1 MKNRIFIS
9 SILVAIGLLSSC
21 SDSFLQE
28 DYSDP
33 ILISYDENTIKTNQ
47 DLQKF
52 IKGLYSRFGTSSFSG
67 DYFTYQELTGD
78 LGFVSIK
85 NSGYFVNTNAENH
98 LVVDGGASSGIWSS
112 FYTTISNANLIL
124 AFEGKVP
131 DDPKGGVKSKSLF
144 AHAKVIRAY
153 NYLALLGLFSPNYGE
168 GDQSL
173 GVPYPTIYNIEA
185 KLPRETVPNVVNNI
199 IADLTSSLADF
210 EADKTASSI
219 YGNNNSFNV
228 DAVKLL
234 LARTYLYKKDYVKAI
249 EYANEIINLGGEL
262 VGGTGNTGS
271 NLAFG
276 TIFTLLGE
284 NNPEILFQIEENNII
299 PSNNNLQPYWGISG
313 AYKQNF
319 MAQDFFNSFMPNPL
333 SPNANTAT
341 DVRVRNNAWYQ
352 NNATTYPDSPAPIN
366 VKKYLNGPRDVI
378 LLRKTEAFFIKA
390 EAQYHS
396 SPATAFETLK
406 SWVVTHR
413 DPGYNKNLTG
423 TAVLDEILRQKGF
436 EFFLE
441 GMRFTDMKRNNKA
454 IVKVQKA
461 NNVPLGEIPVG
472 DRRFIWPIPLSEIQT
487 NPNIKQ
493 APNY

>member
-1 MKNRIFIS
+1 MKNRIFLS
-9 SILVAIGLLSSC
+9 SLLLAAGLFSSC

-28 DYSDP
+28 NYSDP
-33 ILISYDENTIKTNQ
+33 VLISYDESTIRTNQ

-52 IKGLYSRFGTSSFSG
+52 VRGLYSRFGSSSFSG

-78 LGFVSIK
+78 LGFVSVK

-112 FYTTISNANLIL
+112 FYNTIANANLIL
-124 AFEGKVP
+124 SYEGKVP
-131 DDPKGGVKSKSLF
+131 DDPKGGVTSKALF

-153 NYLALLGLFSPNYGE
+153 NYLALLELFSPNYGE

-173 GVPYPTIYNIEA
+173 GIPYPKTYDREA
-185 KLPRETVPNVVNNI
+185 KLPRETVPNVINNI
-199 IADLTSSLADF
+199 IADLTTSLADL
-210 EADKTASSI
+210 EADNTAI
-219 YGNNNSFNV
+219 YSNNNSFNAN
-228 DAVKLL
+228 AVKLI
-234 LARTYLYKKDYVKAI
+234 LAKAYLYKKDYNNAI
-249 EYANEIINLGGEL
+249 AYADQVIGLGGEL
-262 VGGTGNTGS
+262 VGGAGNTGNTS
-271 NLAFG
+271 FAS
-276 TIFTLLGE
+276 IFTLLGE
-284 NNPEILFQIEENNII
+284 NNSEILFQLEYNNII

-319 MAQDFFNSFMPNPL
+319 MAKPFWDGFPS
-333 SPNANTAT
+333 T
-341 DVRVRNNAWYQ
+341 DVRKSNVAWYQ
-352 NNATTYPDSPAPIN
+352 NNATTYPDNPVPIN

-390 EAQYHS
+390 EAQYYS
-396 SPATAFETLK
+396 NPTTAFATLK
-406 SWVVTHR
+406 NWVTTHR
-413 DPGYNKNLTG
+413 DPAYSKSLTG
-423 TAVLDEILRQKGF
+423 VAVLDEILRQKGF

-441 GMRFTDMKRNNKA
+441 GTRFSDLKRNNKA
-454 IVKVQKA
+454 IVKAQTA
-461 NNVPLGEIPVG
+461 NGVTIGEIPLG

>member
-9 SILVAIGLLSSC
+9 SILVAMGLLSSC

-28 DYSDP
+28 DYSDATQ
-33 ILISYDENTIKTNQ
+33 ISYDGNTITTNQ

-52 IKGLYSRFGTSSFSG
+52 IRGLYSRFGTSSFSG

-78 LGFVSIK
+78 LGFVSAR
-85 NSGYFVNTNAENH
+85 NSGYFINTNAENH

-112 FYTTISNANLIL
+112 LYTTISNANLIL

-168 GDQSL
+168 GDQTL
-173 GVPYPTIYNIEA
+173 GVPYPTSYNIEA

-210 EADKTASSI
+210 EADKTNSAI

-228 DAVKLL
+228 DAIKLL

-249 EYANEIINLGGEL
+249 DYADQVINLGGEL
-262 VGGTGNTGS
+262 VGGTNNTGNTTFS
-271 NLAFG
+271 
-276 TIFTLLGE
+276 TIFTILGE

-319 MAQDFFNSFMPNPL
+319 MAKKFWDDFP
-333 SPNANTAT
+333 TT
-341 DVRVRNNAWYQ
+341 DVRKSNVAWYQ
-352 NNATTYPDSPAPIN
+352 NNATTYPDNPVPIN
-366 VKKYLNGPRDVI
+366 VKKYLNGPRDVV

-390 EAQYHS
+390 EAQYQS
-396 SPATAFETLK
+396 SPTTAFATLK
-406 SWVVTHR
+406 NWVVTHR
-413 DPGYNKNLTG
+413 DPAYSKNLTG

-441 GMRFTDMKRNNKA
+441 GMRFTDLKRNNKA
-454 IVKVQKA
+454 VIKVQTS

>member
-1 MKNRIFIS
+1 M
-9 SILVAIGLLSSC
+9 GLLSSC

-33 ILISYDENTIKTNQ
+33 RLISYDQNTIKTNV
-47 DLQKF
+47 DLQNF
-52 IKGLYSRFGTSSFSG
+52 IKGLYSRFGTSSFNG

-112 FYTTISNANLIL
+112 LYNTIAGANLVL
-124 AFEGKVP
+124 SYEGKVP
-131 DDPKGGVKSKSLF
+131 DGVTGDVKSKTLF

-173 GVPYPTIYNIEA
+173 GVPYTTSYNIEA

-210 EADKTASSI
+210 EADPSKSAI
-219 YGNNNSFNV
+219 YAQNNSFNI

-234 LARTYLYKKDYVKAI
+234 LARAYLYKKDYVKAI
-249 EYANEIINLGGEL
+249 DYANQVINLGGEL
-262 VGGTGNTGS
+262 GGAGNNGTANFGTMFTVGGEGNSET
-271 NLAFG
+271 
-276 TIFTLLGE
+276 
-284 NNPEILFQIEENNII
+284 LFQLEKNAVI
-299 PSNNNLQPYWGISG
+299 PSNNDLQVYWGVLST
-313 AYKQNF
+313 YKQNF
-319 MAQDFFNSFMPNPL
+319 LAKPFWDDFP
-333 SPNANTAT
+333 TT
-341 DVRVRNNAWYQ
+341 DIRKSSVAWYQ
-352 NNATTYPDSPAPIN
+352 NNATTYPDTPVPIN
-366 VKKYLNGPRDVI
+366 VKKYTVGQRDVI

-396 SPATAFETLK
+396 DPAVAFATLK
-406 SWVVTHR
+406 DWVVKHR
-413 DPGYNKNLTG
+413 DPSYSKSLTG
-423 TAVLDEILRQKGF
+423 TNVLDEILRQKGF

-441 GMRFTDMKRNNKA
+441 GMRFTDLKRNNKA
-454 IVKVQKA
+454 IVKVQTA
-461 NNVPLGEIPVG
+461 NGASIGGIPLG
-472 DRRFIWPIPLSEIQT
+472 DKRFVWPIPLSEMQT

-493 APNY
+493 APGY

>member
-1 MKNRIFIS
+1 MKKYKKMKNRIVIL
-9 SILVAIGLLSSC
+9 SILASVGFLSSC
-21 SDSFLQE
+21 SDSYLQE

-33 ILISYDENTIKTNQ
+33 TQISYDQNTIRTNQ

-52 IKGLYSRFGTSSFSG
+52 IRGLYSRLGTSSFSG

-78 LGFVSIK
+78 LGFVSAR
-85 NSGYFVNTNAENH
+85 NSGYFINTNAENH

-112 FYTTISNANLIL
+112 LYNTIGNANLIL
-124 AFEGKVP
+124 SYEGKVP
-131 DDPKGGVKSKSLF
+131 DDPKGGVTSKALF

-173 GVPYPTIYNIEA
+173 GVPYSTTYNIEA
-185 KLPRETVPNVVNNI
+185 KLPRETVPKVVDNV

-210 EADKTASSI
+210 EADNASAI
-219 YGNNNSFNV
+219 FTNNNSFN
-228 DAVKLL
+228 ANAIKLL
-234 LARTYLYKKDYVKAI
+234 LARTYLYKKDYQKAI
-249 EYANEIINLGGEL
+249 QFADQVIDLGGEL
-262 VGGTGNTGS
+262 VGGGTNTGNTTFS
-271 NLAFG
+271 
-276 TIFTLLGE
+276 TIFTILGE
-284 NNPEILFQIEENNII
+284 NNPEILFQIEYNNII
-299 PSNNNLQPYWGISG
+299 PSNNNLQAYWGTSG

-319 MAQDFFNSFMPNPL
+319 MAKAFWDDFPS
-333 SPNANTAT
+333 T
-341 DVRVRNNAWYQ
+341 DVRKSNVAWYQ
-352 NNATTYPDSPAPIN
+352 NNATTYPDDPKPIN

-390 EAQYHS
+390 EAQYHIN
-396 SPATAFETLK
+396 PATAFTTLK
-406 SWVVTHR
+406 NWVTTHR
-413 DPGYNKNLTG
+413 DQAYSKSLTG

>member
-9 SILVAIGLLSSC
+9 SILVVMGLLSSC

-33 ILISYDENTIKTNQ
+33 TLISYDENTIRTNQ

-52 IKGLYSRFGTSSFSG
+52 IRGLYSRFGTSSFSG

-78 LGFVSIK
+78 LGFVSAR
-85 NSGYFVNTNAENH
+85 NSGYFINTNAENH

-112 FYTTISNANLIL
+112 LYNTISNANLIL
-124 AFEGKVP
+124 SYEGKVP
-131 DDPKGGVKSKSLF
+131 NDPKGGVTSKALF

-168 GDQSL
+168 GDQTL
-173 GVPYPTIYNIEA
+173 GVPYPTTYNIEA

-210 EADKTASSI
+210 EADKDFSAI

-228 DAVKLL
+228 NAIKLL
-234 LARTYLYKKDYVKAI
+234 LARTYLYKKDYLKAI
-249 EYANEIINLGGEL
+249 DYADQVINLGGEL
-262 VGGTGNTGS
+262 VGGANNTGNTTFS
-271 NLAFG
+271 

-319 MAQDFFNSFMPNPL
+319 MAKAFWDDFP
-333 SPNANTAT
+333 TT
-341 DVRVRNNAWYQ
+341 DVRKGNVAWYQ
-352 NNATTYPDSPAPIN
+352 NNATTYPDNPVPIN
-366 VKKYLNGPRDVI
+366 VKKYLNGPRDVV

-396 SPATAFETLK
+396 NPTAAFTTLK
-406 SWVVTHR
+406 NWVVTHR
-413 DPGYNKNLTG
+413 DPAYSKTLTG

-472 DRRFIWPIPLSEIQT
+472 DRRFIWPIPLSEMQT